1 MCLKALERKIFSG
14 EIRLRRHDRELVYK
28 SEVNQPGKSYRS
40 IDDADEASV
49 HGAELLLRAQVVD
62 VVAFRS
68 EAGVVQAE
76 HSAFDDLLLAL
87 KVGAEDDLALVVAAE
102 T

>member
-1 MCLKALERKIFSG
+1 ML
-14 EIRLRRHDRELVYK
+14 H
-28 SEVNQPGKSYRS
+28 
-40 IDDADEASV
+40 
-49 HGAELLLRAQVVD
+49 AQVVD
-62 VVAFRS
+62 VVAFTS

-87 KVGAEDDLALVVAAE
+87 KVGAEDDLALVVATE